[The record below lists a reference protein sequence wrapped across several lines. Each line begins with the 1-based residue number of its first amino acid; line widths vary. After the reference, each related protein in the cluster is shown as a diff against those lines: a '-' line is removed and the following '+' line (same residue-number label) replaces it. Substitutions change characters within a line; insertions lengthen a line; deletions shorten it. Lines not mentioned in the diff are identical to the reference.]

1 MDTKG
6 ALYETGIRIPQF
18 AHYPAKIPTGTTLDA
33 PASTVDVAATMI
45 DYAGIESTYQRDGMS
60 WKDVIRDQARKSF
73 WKDERCLLFEVD
85 YDCLWT
91 SKTPTEIPGCEE
103 ARRAFDLCDSN
114 DDYVTANDDIREDKT
129 IVDNVVQSYLVTA
142 LE

>member
-1 MDTKG
+1 MDTKD

-85 YDCLWT
+85 YDCA
-91 SKTPTEIPGCEE
+91 IRCGCYKFMDIENTDGNTWVRGGE
-103 ARRAFDLCDSN
+103 KGLRSLRQQRRLRHCQ
-114 DDYVTANDDIREDKT
+114 R
-129 IVDNVVQSYLVTA
+129 
-142 LE
+142 